1 MFADYHVHSHFSE
14 DTDFPMELDDKKRL
28 QNQTDTV

>member
-14 DTDFPMELDDKKRL
+14 DTDFPPLFSSGLFWVYE
-28 QNQTDTV
+28 